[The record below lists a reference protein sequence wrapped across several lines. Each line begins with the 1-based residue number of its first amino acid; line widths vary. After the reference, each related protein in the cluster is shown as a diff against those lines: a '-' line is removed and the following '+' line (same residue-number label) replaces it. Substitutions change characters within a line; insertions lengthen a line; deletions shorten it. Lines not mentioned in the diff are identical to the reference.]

1 MQQYCK
7 TCHTRHLT
15 THWHLFEVGEYIGF
29 SPQIG
34 GCSRKSITAC
44 EKFYCSVI
52 HNSVESFTLR
62 AKKLI
67 KTLKQF
73 KYHIS
78 QISLFDWMASLILEN
93 IIHEMQVQHI
103 GSFNLN
109 TFVKLVKFAKSVV
122 QKYNLSVEGSSYRF
136 FGLLFHLCFLLL
148 TCFLQEKL
156 DYKCNF
162 ISLELH
168 LCELR

>member
-1 MQQYCK
+1 MAV
-7 TCHTRHLT
+7 H
-15 THWHLFEVGEYIGF
+15 V
-29 SPQIG
+29 SPLP
-34 GCSRKSITAC
+34 RVK
-44 EKFYCSVI
+44 
-52 HNSVESFTLR
+52 SFTVPWFIIQWEVSR
-62 AKKLI
+62 FEQKKLI

-148 TCFLQEKL
+148 ACFLQEKL